1 MEIGSKLKSARAKAG
16 LTQEAAAEKIGVSRQ
31 TMSNWENNKTYP
43 DVISVIGLSELY
55 SISLD
60 ELLKGDKG
68 MIRYLEESTN
78 NVKSRQQYARLIQV
92 MVYLGVWAASMLTF
106 WLEGSS
112 GDAAGYA
119 LLVFYLILPVTTFVI
134 SIFIGKDD
142 GWANTRWLML
152 LFFGV
157 MYMLAEYGTFSLANM
172 ITFDKVNLPSLTDM
186 LPGILCSAAGMLF
199 GTAIS
204 AVKRRK
210 QDKAGGETV
219 LPD

>member
-112 GDAAGYA
+112 GGAAGYA

-172 ITFDKVNLPSLTDM
+172 IAFDKVNLPSLTDM